1 MRKLYLVLS
10 ILGFTLP
17 LLFVMKESF
26 ETGNYF
32 LWVDPLRTFKVLFHN
47 NISSAIS
54 MDLIAVGVVF
64 VIWTIYESYRYKIRE
79 LPLVWFTA
87 LLIGLGGSIPL
98 FLYFKETKKTKR

>member
-17 LLFVMKESF
+17 LLFVKQESF

-32 LWVDPLRTFKVLFHN
+32 LRIEPLRKLKVLFHN

-54 MDLIAVGVVF
+54 LDLIAVGVIF
-64 VIWTIYESYRYKIRE
+64 LIWTIYESY
-79 LPLVWFTA
+79 
-87 LLIGLGGSIPL
+87 
-98 FLYFKETKKTKR
+98 